1 MYKVKLVTN
10 HNVIKKTIK
19 TFDTLLEAQH
29 CAYLNFT
36 YCDVITIN
44 GIPFT
49 KEDYED
55 YLDYLNYIEFSS

>member
-10 HNVIKKTIK
+10 HNVITIK

-29 CAYLNFT
+29 CAYLNFMN
-36 YCDVITIN
+36 CDVTIN

-55 YLDYLNYIEFSS
+55 YLAYLNHIEFSI